1 VIYVLVPAHNEAAT
15 IGLLLWKVRQV
26 FTAFE
31 REYQLMVVDDAST
44 DGTDEVLAPYTR
56 ALPLTLVTHR
66 ERQGYGPSLEELLRL
81 AVARSDRPRRDVAVT
96 LQGDF
101 SDAPDD
107 VPDLIRRIESGAD
120 LVLADVRA
128 RPGLPPA
135 ERLARR
141 LAPLALRA
149 LARRDGAAAAI
160 GTLRAYRVGTLA
172 RMLRGPAP
180 VLRSDGWSAD
190 VELFARAGAEA
201 RRLEVVP
208 VASAA
213 RPRERPSRATPWAS
227 LWSVVRTAR
236 SLPEAT
242 PGHLEPEPREE
253 AAVAAGAAAPKRR
266 SRGRRGGRGR
276 PRGGARPASAP
287 RTPEAPPAP
296 RGQP

>member
-1 VIYVLVPAHNEAAT
+1 VIYVLVPAYNEAAT

-56 ALPLTLVTHR
+56 ALPLTLVTHTA
-66 ERQGYGPSLEELLRL
+66 RQGYGASLEELLRL

-107 VPDLIRRIESGAD
+107 IPDLIRRIESGAD
-120 LVLADVRA
+120 LVLADGRA

-149 LARRDGAAAAI
+149 LARRDGAAAAV
-160 GTLRAYRVGTLA
+160 GTLRAYRVGTVA

-180 VLRSDGWSAD
+180 ALRSDGWSAD
-190 VELFARAGAEA
+190 VELFARAAAEA

-208 VASAA
+208 VAAA
-213 RPRERPSRATPWAS
+213 VRPRERPSRATPFGS
-227 LWSVVRTAR
+227 LWSVLRTAHA
-236 SLPEAT
+236 LPRTAAAR
-242 PGHLEPEPREE
+242 PEPEPREE
-253 AAVAAGAAAPKRR
+253 SGAVPAAAAPARR
-266 SRGRRGGRGR
+266 GRGRGRRGGRGR
-276 PRGGARPASAP
+276 PRGGGRPA
-287 RTPEAPPAP
+287 TEPPAP
-296 RGQP
+296 QGQA

>member
-1 VIYVLVPAHNEAAT
+1 MIYVLVPAHNEAAS

-56 ALPLTLVTHR
+56 ALPLTLVTHGT
-66 ERQGYGPSLEELLRL
+66 RQGYGASLEELLRL

-101 SDAPDD
+101 SDSPDD

-120 LVLADVRA
+120 LVLADVRG

-141 LAPLALRA
+141 LAPFALRA
-149 LARRDGAAAAI
+149 LARREGAAAAV

-180 VLRSDGWSAD
+180 LLRSEGWSAD
-190 VELFARAGAEA
+190 VELFARAAAEA

-213 RPRERPSRATPWAS
+213 RPRERPSRAKPFGS
-227 LWSVVRTAR
+227 LWGVLRTAR
-236 SLPEAT
+236 GLPSVAPRSEQ
-242 PGHLEPEPREE
+242 PEPREE
-253 AAVAAGAAAPKRR
+253 TAAAAATPPSRR
-266 SRGRRGGRGR
+266 GRGRRGGRGR
-276 PRGGARPASAP
+276 PRGAGRPA
-287 RTPEAPPAP
+287 PAP
-296 RGQP
+296 HTPQAPQGQA

>member
-1 VIYVLVPAHNEAAT
+1 MIYVLVPAHNEAAS

-56 ALPLTLVTHR
+56 ALPLTLVTHAT
-66 ERQGYGPSLEELLRL
+66 RQGYGASLEELLRL

-120 LVLADVRA
+120 LVLADVRR

-149 LARRDGAAAAI
+149 LPLARREGAAAAV

-180 VLRSDGWSAD
+180 LLRSDGWSAD
-190 VELFARAGAEA
+190 VELFARAAAEA

-213 RPRERPSRATPWAS
+213 RPRERPSRARPFGS
-227 LWSVVRTAR
+227 LWGVLRTAR
-236 SLPEAT
+236 SQPSAA
-242 PGHLEPEPREE
+242 PKPEPEPREE
-253 AAVAAGAAAPKRR
+253 TAVAALPAPSRR
-266 SRGRRGGRGR
+266 GRGRRRGRER
-276 PRGGARPASAP
+276 PRGGRPAAAP
-287 RTPEAPPAP
+287 QTPQAP
-296 RGQP
+296 RGQT

>member
-26 FTAFE
+26 FTAFD

-66 ERQGYGPSLEELLRL
+66 SRQGYGPSLEELLRL

-120 LVLADVRA
+120 LVLGDVRA
-128 RPGLPPA
+128 RPGVPLP
-135 ERLARR
+135 ERLARW
-141 LAPLALRA
+141 LAPLAL
-149 LARRDGAAAAI
+149 ARQDGAAAAI

-180 VLRSDGWSAD
+180 LLRSDGWSAD
-190 VELFARAGAEA
+190 LELFARAAAEA
-201 RRLEVVP
+201 RRIEVVP

-213 RPRERPSRATPWAS
+213 RPRERPSRAAPFGS
-227 LWSVVRTAR
+227 LWGVARLARHLRTIVPSV
-236 SLPEAT
+236 
-242 PGHLEPEPREE
+242 EPEPRGEE
-253 AAVAAGAAAPKRR
+253 AAATAPTRR
-266 SRGRRGGRGR
+266 SRGRRGGRRR
-276 PRGGARPASAP
+276 PRGGGRPAAAP
-287 RTPEAPPAP
+287 LAPHAPTAP
-296 RGQP
+296 RGQA

>member
-1 VIYVLVPAHNEAAT
+1 MIYVLIPAHNEAAS

-56 ALPLTLVTHR
+56 ALPLTLVTHGT
-66 ERQGYGPSLEELLRL
+66 RQGYGASLEELLRL

-101 SDAPDD
+101 SDSPDD

-120 LVLADVRA
+120 LVLADVRG

-149 LARRDGAAAAI
+149 LARREGAAAAV

-180 VLRSDGWSAD
+180 LLRYDGWSAD
-190 VELFARAGAEA
+190 VELFARAAAEA

-213 RPRERPSRATPWAS
+213 RPRERSSRAKPFGSFWG
-227 LWSVVRTAR
+227 VVRTAR
-236 SLPEAT
+236 GLPRAA
-242 PGHLEPEPREE
+242 PRLEPEPREE
-253 AAVAAGAAAPKRR
+253 TAAGVPTTPSRR

-276 PRGGARPASAP
+276 PRGAGRPASAP
-287 RTPEAPPAP
+287 RTPQTPQAPQ
-296 RGQP
+296 GQA

>member
-56 ALPLTLVTHR
+56 ALPLTLVTHGT
-66 ERQGYGPSLEELLRL
+66 RQGYGASLEELLRL

-101 SDAPDD
+101 SDSPDD
-107 VPDLIRRIESGAD
+107 VPDLIRHIESGAD
-120 LVLADVRA
+120 LVLADVRR

-141 LAPLALRA
+141 LASLALRA
-149 LARRDGAAAAI
+149 LARREGAAAAV

-180 VLRSDGWSAD
+180 LLRSDGWSAD
-190 VELFARAGAEA
+190 VELFARAAAEA

-213 RPRERPSRATPWAS
+213 RPRERPSRANPFGS
-227 LWSVVRTAR
+227 LWGVLLAARGLPSTAAR
-236 SLPEAT
+236 P
-242 PGHLEPEPREE
+242 EPEPREE
-253 AAVAAGAAAPKRR
+253 TAATTATAPSRR
-266 SRGRRGGRGR
+266 GRGRRGGRGR
-276 PRGGARPASAP
+276 PRRGGRPASSPQAP
-287 RTPEAPPAP
+287 QAPQ
-296 RGQP
+296 GQA